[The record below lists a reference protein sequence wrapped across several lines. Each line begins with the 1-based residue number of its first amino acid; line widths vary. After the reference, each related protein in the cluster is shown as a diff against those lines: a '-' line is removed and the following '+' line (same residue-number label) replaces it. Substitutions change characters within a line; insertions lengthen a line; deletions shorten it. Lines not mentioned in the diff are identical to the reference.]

1 MTRDKTC
8 HDVLLEAFKAQP
20 NTWIKKVQFY
30 VIAEDWSPETVGR
43 ELRTLEEDPKSGITV
58 SYYKGKYANNLAQY
72 CFGEVQKQK
81 YHWENYEREDG
92 QIVTRKVFI

>member
-1 MTRDKTC
+1 MTRTKTC
-8 HDVLLEAFKAQP
+8 QEVLLEHFNAQP

-58 SYYKGKYANNLAQY
+58 SYYKGKYASNLAQY
-72 CFGEVQKQK
+72 LKGTPPVKEIPRVICK
-81 YHWENYEREDG
+81 DG
-92 QIVTRKVFI
+92 VAYVI